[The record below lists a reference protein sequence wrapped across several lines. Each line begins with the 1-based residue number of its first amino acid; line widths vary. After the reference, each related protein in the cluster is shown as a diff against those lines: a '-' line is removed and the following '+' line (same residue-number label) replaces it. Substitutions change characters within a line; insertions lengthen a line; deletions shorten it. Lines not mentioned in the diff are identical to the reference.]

1 MFNSSLFENKKV
13 LIGLSGGIAAYK
25 TCEFIRFLITA
36 GAEVRVMMT
45 AAAREFITPLTLE
58 TLSRHPVYLETFPAG
73 EFSGTH
79 HVHLADWAEA
89 AAILPA
95 TANVIAKLAAGI
107 ADDFVTTT
115 WLALSGPRMVAP
127 AMNSHMWANPI
138 VQRNIKTLEDVGH
151 IICPPETG
159 FLAEGYQGEG
169 RLARLEYLVQYLYRA
184 VHPVAASLSGRKVLI
199 TAGRTE
205 ERWDPVRILTN
216 RSSGKMGCA
225 LALEAF
231 ARGADVTL
239 IHGPMDVEP
248 PASVETVAVES
259 AAEMSAKVLEKFDQT
274 DIYLSAAAVADYRP
288 AESVGHK
295 IKKNSDLVLPLK
307 KTADILKLVE
317 KRRKPGQLLIGFAME
332 SENFEQN
339 ALEKMAAKK
348 LDGMVLN
355 RIGGADAAF
364 QNDYNQVTLFS
375 ANGKKTVLKRAL
387 KLDVARQI
395 FDFFLNP

>member
-1 MFNSSLFENKKV
+1 MFHSSLFENKKV

-25 TCEFIRFLITA
+25 ACEFIRFLITA

-79 HVHLADWAEA
+79 HVHLADWAQA
-89 AAILPA
+89 AAIVPA
-95 TANVIAKLAAGI
+95 TANVIAKLATGI

-115 WLALSGPRMVAP
+115 WLALSGPRMIAP

-138 VQRNIKTLEDVGH
+138 VQRNIETLKETGH
-151 IICPPETG
+151 IMCPPETG

-169 RLARLEYLVQYLYRA
+169 RLARLDYLAQYLYRSI
-184 VHPVAASLSGRKVLI
+184 HPASDSLNGKRVLI

-239 IHGPMDVEP
+239 IHGPMEVEP
-248 PASVETVAVES
+248 PAAVETVAVKS
-259 AAEMSAKVLEKFDQT
+259 AAEMSEKVLEKFQQT

-295 IKKNSDLVLPLK
+295 IKKNRDLVLPLE
-307 KTADILKLVE
+307 KTTDILKLVE

-332 SENFEQN
+332 SENSEQN
-339 ALEKMAAKK
+339 ALKKMAAKK
-348 LDGMVLN
+348 LDGIVLN
-355 RIGGADAAF
+355 RIGGADDAF

-375 ANGKKTVLKRAL
+375 ANGKKAVLKRAL